1 MKILLHTCCA
11 PCTTYC
17 YKHLRE
23 AGHEV
28 EGFFYNP
35 NIHPYTEYRKRL
47 EEIKKYAEKV
57 NLLMNYK
64 NKYDLVE
71 FLREISYREAIRC
84 RFCYHMRLREA
95 ARVAEERK
103 FDSFTT
109 TLLLSPYQRHHLIS
123 EVGQAIGKEFE
134 VPFYYEDFRIG
145 YKESIQL
152 SKELAL
158 YRQSYCGCI
167 YSEKEKYLR

>member
-1 MKILLHTCCA
+1 M
-11 PCTTYC
+11 
-17 YKHLRE
+17 E
-23 AGHEV
+23 AGHEI

-35 NIHPYTEYRKRL
+35 NIHPYTEYKKRL
-47 EEIKKYAEKV
+47 EEIKKYAEHV
-57 NLLMNYK
+57 NLPMNYK
-64 NKYDLVE
+64 DDYDLVG
-71 FLREISYREAIRC
+71 FLREVSYREAIRC
-84 RFCYHMRLREA
+84 RFCYSMRLREVARA
-95 ARVAEERK
+95 AGEEK

-109 TLLLSPYQRHHLIS
+109 TLLLSPYQRHDLIS
-123 EVGQAIGKEFE
+123 EVGQAVSKEFE

-167 YSEKEKYLR
+167 YSERERHFK